1 MQGRGGNRPGPF
13 EGFPDPFANFGFGM
27 GGGMGP
33 PGSQGGGGG
42 GGGRRSL
49 FDVFD
54 NDPFF
59 SDPFFTRPFGGSF
72 GSLFGSHGGG
82 FGNPFFAGVPQPP
95 VEGAF
100 LSNRPHNPHADEHRR
115 GPIIE
120 ELPDDVE
127 HPHEHARPQ
136 SNQEPIIEHP
146 DDDVRTVTELPQQS
160 RIVERQGP
168 LTTPRNSNRAHSYSF
183 QSSSVSYGGP
193 NGIQYSSSASRRMG
207 PNGVVEEEFQE
218 KDSRTGKETKRHS
231 RGVGEK
237 VHVQTMSSARKHD
250 LSSEQLFIKFCG

>member
-33 PGSQGGGGG
+33 PGSQGGGGGG

-82 FGNPFFAGVPQPP
+82 FGNPFFGGVPQPP

-100 LSNRPHNPHADEHRR
+100 LSNRPHNPHA
-115 GPIIE
+115 
-120 ELPDDVE
+120 
-127 HPHEHARPQ
+127 
-136 SNQEPIIEHP
+136 
-146 DDDVRTVTELPQQS
+146 VRNPFCSILLFL
-160 RIVERQGP
+160 G
-168 LTTPRNSNRAHSYSF
+168 
-183 QSSSVSYGGP
+183 
-193 NGIQYSSSASRRMG
+193 
-207 PNGVVEEEFQE
+207 
-218 KDSRTGKETKRHS
+218 RHS
-231 RGVGEK
+231 MG
-237 VHVQTMSSARKHD
+237 
-250 LSSEQLFIKFCG
+250 

>member
-33 PGSQGGGGG
+33 PGSQGG

-82 FGNPFFAGVPQPP
+82 FGNPFFGGVPQPP

-100 LSNRPHNPHADEHRR
+100 LSNRPHNPHADVHRR

-120 ELPDDVE
+120 ELPDDAE

-146 DDDVRTVTELPQQS
+146 DDDVRPGTWF
-160 RIVERQGP
+160 
-168 LTTPRNSNRAHSYSF
+168 SNVLLAF
-183 QSSSVSYGGP
+183 
-193 NGIQYSSSASRRMG
+193 
-207 PNGVVEEEFQE
+207 
-218 KDSRTGKETKRHS
+218 
-231 RGVGEK
+231 
-237 VHVQTMSSARKHD
+237 
-250 LSSEQLFIKFCG
+250 LSLLAEIYLFIFKLSGHCSMLRELITGCA